1 MQGARNKTRIGVM
14 FLRSRRSTV
23 KAMITMR
30 RVSAI
35 RGLGAL
41 ALSGCDARFAEAA
54 ERHNGGEPSAG
65 GVGRYRIAFASF
77 GPLDSTLFIAKGDG
91 TAPRAVLSMPG
102 RDYNASFAPDGTW
115 IVFTSDRAGTAQ
127 IFRVRP
133 DGSGLQQLTD
143 GQFFNDQGTLS
154 PDGNSLAFVSDR
166 GGRANLWLLDIG
178 SGAFTK
184 ITQLA
189 AGDFRPAWSPDGTWL
204 AFSSDR
210 DSRHPKFTFTSLHST
225 EIFIIRRDG
234 SRLRRLTMLDSFA
247 GSPAWSTDG
256 ESLTFYQCSIADV
269 GKITSPRR
277 LVGDTQIISVSV
289 ATGEVRVRTSGSG
302 KKLSPRWLSPDRIA
316 YVSGGPGGG
325 IESVAGSP
333 GARGQ
338 FCSPSWSADG
348 NQMVFHREQQQGWPP
363 HAKWKSLDA
372 AFDLTRTGIFPS
384 FEPSGKRYVQNDRTA
399 GNLQNSILLVNA
411 DGSQRSVLFHDTER
425 SALAPAWSPDGAWIA
440 FGIGGFFQRT
450 NGASLADIA
459 LVRSDGNDLRVLTDG
474 TGNSGFPNW
483 SPDSTQLVYRSSGD
497 DQDGIHIID
506 VRTHAVRVLSTGLS
520 HENLPTWSPK
530 GDRIA
535 FTANQ
540 DSDSDIFTV
549 KPDGTDLRRLT
560 SSPGNDAH
568 CAWSPDGA
576 WIAFTSSRG
585 GFKDEAVLHA
595 YNPQPYGDLYVMR
608 QDGTDVRRLTDNQF
622 EEGTPTWITE
632 TAKTV

>member
-1 MQGARNKTRIGVM
+1 VQGARNKTRIGVM

-41 ALSGCDARFAEAA
+41 ALSGCDARFAGAA

-77 GPLDSTLFIAKGDG
+77 GPLDSTLFTAKGDG

-102 RDYNASFAPDGTW
+102 RDYNDSFAPDGTW

-143 GQFFNDQGTLS
+143 EQFFNDQGTLS

-277 LVGDTQIISVSV
+277 LVGDTQIISCRSQQAKCASGHPDQAKSFRPDGLARIASLTSAAARAAASSLWPVRRGRGDNSARRV
-289 ATGEVRVRTSGSG
+289 GPPTATRWCSTANSSRAGRRTRSG
-302 KKLSPRWLSPDRIA
+302 KAS
-316 YVSGGPGGG
+316 
-325 IESVAGSP
+325 
-333 GARGQ
+333 
-338 FCSPSWSADG
+338 
-348 NQMVFHREQQQGWPP
+348 
-363 HAKWKSLDA
+363 
-372 AFDLTRTGIFPS
+372 TR
-384 FEPSGKRYVQNDRTA
+384 
-399 GNLQNSILLVNA
+399 
-411 DGSQRSVLFHDTER
+411 RSTL
-425 SALAPAWSPDGAWIA
+425 LAPDFSI
-440 FGIGGFFQRT
+440 
-450 NGASLADIA
+450 
-459 LVRSDGNDLRVLTDG
+459 V
-474 TGNSGFPNW
+474 
-483 SPDSTQLVYRSSGD
+483 
-497 DQDGIHIID
+497 
-506 VRTHAVRVLSTGLS
+506 
-520 HENLPTWSPK
+520 
-530 GDRIA
+530 
-535 FTANQ
+535 
-540 DSDSDIFTV
+540 
-549 KPDGTDLRRLT
+549 
-560 SSPGNDAH
+560 
-568 CAWSPDGA
+568 
-576 WIAFTSSRG
+576 
-585 GFKDEAVLHA
+585 
-595 YNPQPYGDLYVMR
+595 
-608 QDGTDVRRLTDNQF
+608 
-622 EEGTPTWITE
+622 
-632 TAKTV
+632 